1 MKKILFLFLVLSCGR
16 VLHAQELGVRFG
28 DIVGGNVA
36 VDGVFTLGQF
46 SRVHADVSFG
56 KGLGVEALW
65 DVIYRP
71 VGPEGLDWYLGV
83 GAYMYIHD
91 PFSFGIPGEIGLAYT
106 LPGAPVSFSLDW
118 RPTLRLVDNT
128 DFFADRWGL
137 NIRYVFGS
145 VK

>member
-1 MKKILFLFLVLSCGR
+1 MKKVLLLFLALAFSGLARS
-16 VLHAQELGVRFG
+16 QELGIRFG

-36 VDGVFTLGQF
+36 VDGVFALGQF

-91 PFSFGIPGEIGLAYT
+91 PFSLGVPGEIGLAYT
-106 LPGAPVSFSLDW
+106 LSNAPVSFSIDW
-118 RPTLRLVDNT
+118 RPTLRLIDDT

-145 VK
+145 TK

>member
-1 MKKILFLFLVLSCGR
+1 MKKVFLLFLVLSCGR

-91 PFSFGIPGEIGLAYT
+91 PFSFGVTVETGIEDGLRTTYA
-106 LPGAPVSFSLDW
+106 SL
-118 RPTLRLVDNT
+118 
-128 DFFADRWGL
+128 
-137 NIRYVFGS
+137 
-145 VK
+145 